1 MQAEIQPSMTDSDVL
16 QKDQDRHLRSVSQED
31 IGSLAMELLR
41 EALPAISGE
50 QDQLTVTQSQLG
62 LFH

>member
-1 MQAEIQPSMTDSDVL
+1 MTDSDVL